1 MASRFEAYSDSAP
14 APIVSHAG
22 APVEQRHLLVQR
34 ADVEAAFSG
43 PDPPAGGP
51 GVTLHEF
58 MPVTEVFSEHE
69 VYSRLED
76 RALPSEPVVDPSH
89 DTSRARPPRVFRLV
103 PEARDFALPTAL
115 QLYTF
120 PRGDPAHFPHS
131 PFDSNNKLG
140 TRRLLSLNIRI
151 RARHVC
157 SSTLL

>member
-1 MASRFEAYSDSAP
+1 M
-14 APIVSHAG
+14 
-22 APVEQRHLLVQR
+22 QRT
-34 ADVEAAFSG
+34 DVEAAFAG

-76 RALPSEPVVDPSH
+76 RALPSVPVVDPSR
-89 DTSRARPPRVFRLV
+89 DPSRAQPPRVFRLM

-120 PRGDPAHFPHS
+120 PRGDPAHFLHS
-131 PFDSNNKLG
+131 PFDNNNKLG
-140 TRRLLSLNIRI
+140 ILRILTSLSP
-151 RARHVC
+151 H
-157 SSTLL
+157 